1 MQLLL
6 QTINAMYRIAKYN
19 KYKRH
24 NKYVNLY
31 NAIFIRKFRDN
42 NKIFPRQFSN
52 FLLQKYKQRNR
63 YRYRLTRYKSFD
75 INRTIIRNV
84 EFHNGDRKISTFP
97 V

>member
-31 NAIFIRKFRDN
+31 NAIFI
-42 NKIFPRQFSN
+42 
-52 FLLQKYKQRNR
+52 
-63 YRYRLTRYKSFD
+63 
-75 INRTIIRNV
+75 
-84 EFHNGDRKISTFP
+84 
-97 V
+97 